1 VRGGSLGVVCGGYA
15 RACEHAAVAHRG
27 DVQRCYVLAV
37 VPAAAYA
44 ALTLAA
50 LFGIDCDVA
59 LDPQR
64 FCVWWGHSWLP
75 TALGLPAVLAF
86 GCYASVERDSP
97 RPAIVAA
104 ALVVL
109 TCVYLRAAAAPVL

>member
-1 VRGGSLGVVCGGYA
+1 MRIAGHDHHDGLTAWC
-15 RACEHAAVAHRG
+15 
-27 DVQRCYVLAV
+27 VLAM

-50 LFGIDCDVA
+50 LFAIDCDVS

-75 TALGLPAVLAF
+75 TAIGLPATLAF
-86 GCYASVERDSP
+86 GCWASHVRGSR
-97 RPAIVAA
+97 RPAVAA
-104 ALVVL
+104 AVLVVL
-109 TCVYLRAAAAPVL
+109 TCLYLRGAAAPAIS